1 VMMDIL
7 FEWVK
12 LHQIGLQCMGILSL
26 FAFLITPMIIS
37 ALVILMP
44 EDYFLSERD
53 HILDLYEKS
62 HPFIRLAILVTKNA
76 AGVVFVLAGLAM
88 LVLPGQGILTI
99 LIGLTLVNF
108 PGKRSLEKRIVR
120 QEKVCFAINWMRSRA
135 GRPPLKISRDEG
147 E

>member
-1 VMMDIL
+1 MTETLFQWMM
-7 FEWVK
+7 
-12 LHQIGLQCMGILSL
+12 LHQIGLQYMGIISILAL
-26 FAFLITPMIIS
+26 LITPMVIS

-53 HILDLYEKS
+53 HILELYDGY
-62 HPFIRLAILVTKNA
+62 HPFIKTAILVMKNA

-88 LVLPGQGILTI
+88 LVLPGQGVLTI

-108 PGKRSLEKRIVR
+108 PGKRSLERRIVR
-120 QEKVCFAINWMRSRA
+120 QEKVRSAINWMRSRA
-135 GRPPLKISRDEG
+135 GRPPLKMSRDEG

>member
-1 VMMDIL
+1 V
-7 FEWVK
+7 
-12 LHQIGLQCMGILSL
+12 
-26 FAFLITPMIIS
+26 A
-37 ALVILMP
+37 
-44 EDYFLSERD
+44 
-53 HILDLYEKS
+53 
-62 HPFIRLAILVTKNA
+62 KNA

>member
-1 VMMDIL
+1 ML
-7 FEWVK
+7 YQWVV
-12 LHQIGLQCMGILSL
+12 LHQTGLKYMGILSVL
-26 FAFLITPMIIS
+26 ALIFTPMIIS

-53 HILDLYEKS
+53 HILEFSEGY
-62 HPFIRLAILVTKNA
+62 HPLIRTGILVTKNA
-76 AGVVFVLAGLAM
+76 AGIVFILAGLVM

-108 PGKRSLEKRIVR
+108 PGKRSLERRIIR
-120 QEKVCFAINWMRSRA
+120 QEKVCSAINWMRSRA
-135 GRPPLKISRDEG
+135 GRPPLKISGDEG